1 MSLSIKIIILGD
13 QYTGKTSLM
22 NKIISN
28 TFYNTYSAT
37 IGVDYTNIKYD
48 YEDKIYNFS
57 LWDTS
62 GQDKFSFLLQSYFAS
77 VSGAIIVYDITNIGS
92 FNAVRKWIQKFRM
105 VKDDMDLPILVI
117 SNKMDLESQRI
128 VSRESLE
135 KLKHEFN
142 VYILETSVKDNKN
155 LNDIFK
161 IFIDD
166 IEMKLLCKK
175 LSPCYEN
182 GLRFESNMEK
192 HDFTIEEENDDKK
205 CCNIL

>member
-22 NKIISN
+22 NKITSN

-37 IGVDYTNIKYD
+37 IGIDYTNIKYD
-48 YEDKIYNFS
+48 YDGKIYNLS

-62 GQDKFSFLLQSYFAS
+62 GQEKFNFLLQSYFSS

-92 FNAVRKWIQKFRM
+92 FNAVKRWIEKFRM
-105 VKDDMDLPILVI
+105 IKNDMDLPILVI
-117 SNKMDLESQRI
+117 SNKIDLESQRI
-128 VSRESLE
+128 ISKESLE
-135 KLKHEFN
+135 ELKYKYN
-142 VYILETSVKDNKN
+142 VYILETSVKENKN
-155 LNDIFK
+155 LEEIFK

-166 IEMKLLCKK
+166 IEMKLLRKK
-175 LSPCYEN
+175 LIPCYEN
-182 GLRFESNMEK
+182 GLRIESFIEK
-192 HDFTIEEENDDKK
+192 HNFLIEEDEEDKR